1 MKHAPGAL
9 IGAKYRI
16 VRLIGDGGMGS
27 VYEARHEV
35 LGTAVAL
42 KFLHSEL
49 TARPGLAQRFLQE
62 ARVAAAIQ
70 SPHVARVTDVDTAAD
85 GSPYLVMELLHGESL
100 QHLLDRSPELST
112 PQAIDFALQIL
123 SGLEVAHAADVVHR
137 DLKPDNVFIT
147 PSSGGPILKLIDFG
161 IAKLRQSSEMNRGL
175 TRAGVVM
182 GTPEYMPPEQLYS
195 ANAVDQRADL
205 YAVGVM
211 LFEMLAG
218 RRPADGDEP
227 EAIVGKVLSG
237 EILKLEELKPE
248 LPAGLPAVV
257 HKALAADRE
266 ARFGNALEMRLA
278 LAPFATELSHAGRLA
293 AVAAPALAPPSM
305 IPPSMLDGHDAA
317 VAASTSSGPRTEPG
331 QAGHVGIESTTEAAA
346 PPVFAEP
353 RADLRVPT
361 VRASARPAKNSR
373 WGRWVAALLVI
384 AGAGTAAGLAL
395 YYYDPKQPLPPPPL
409 FTATATP
416 DTTVDPLVNP
426 PVNTAPVTSPTT
438 PVPANPAPHSP
449 GPTPGDGGV
458 AGPPAPTV
466 PPFGLPSTFP
476 PVTFPPL
483 PAGFPST
490 FPPLPGIFP
499 PATTPAPTSNPTPT
513 PTVTPT
519 SSPTP
524 TSTPKPTSN
533 KPPPPKPGL

>member
-1 MKHAPGAL
+1 MKPSPGDL
-9 IGAKYRI
+9 IGSKYRV

-49 TARPGLAQRFLQE
+49 TERPGLAQRFLQE

-100 QHLLDRSPELST
+100 QHLMDRTPELAT

-211 LFEMLAG
+211 LFEMLSG

-227 EAIVGKVLSG
+227 ETIVGKVLSG
-237 EILKLEELKPE
+237 EILKLEELKPD
-248 LPAGLPAVV
+248 LPPGLATVV
-257 HKALAADRE
+257 HRALAADRD
-266 ARFGNALEMRLA
+266 ARYANALEMRLA

-305 IPPSMLDGHDAA
+305 IPPSMLDGHAA
-317 VAASTSSGPRTEPG
+317 PPLAPATSTQPGEAGDVAF
-331 QAGHVGIESTTEAAA
+331 ESTTEAAA

-353 RADLRVPT
+353 RVELRFPT
-361 VRASARPAKNSR
+361 ARSDAPSALPKKPAR
-373 WGRWVAALLVI
+373 WGRWLAAVLLLGGAAT
-384 AGAGTAAGLAL
+384 AGAFAL
-395 YYYDPKQPLPPPPL
+395 YYYEPKKRLPPPPL
-409 FTATATP
+409 FTATATAQE
-416 DTTVDPLVNP
+416 TTVDPLVKP
-426 PVNTAPVTSPTT
+426 PVATVPTNPTT
-438 PVPANPAPHSP
+438 PIPANPTPN
-449 GPTPGDGGV
+449 TPGATPTDAGV
-458 AGPPAPTV
+458 TGPPTATV
-466 PPFGLPSTFP
+466 PPFALPSTFP

-483 PAGFPST
+483 PTGFPSS

-499 PATTPAPTSNPTPT
+499 PGTTPAPTSPSTPT
-513 PTVTPT
+513 ATPT
-519 SSPTP
+519 TAPTP
-524 TSTPKPTSN
+524 TSTSK

>member
-1 MKHAPGAL
+1 MKPAPGDL
-9 IGAKYRI
+9 IGTKYRI

-70 SPHVARVTDVDTAAD
+70 SPHIARVTDVDTAAD
-85 GSPYLVMELLHGESL
+85 GAPYLVMELLQGESL
-100 QHLLDRSPELST
+100 QHLLDRTPELST
-112 PQAIDFALQIL
+112 AQAVDFALQIL

-161 IAKLRQSSEMNRGL
+161 IAKLRQSSELNRGL

-227 EAIVGKVLSG
+227 EVIVGKVLSG
-237 EILKLEELKPE
+237 EVLKLDELKPE
-248 LPAGLPAVV
+248 LPPGLADVV
-257 HKALAADRE
+257 HKALAADRD
-266 ARFGNALEMRLA
+266 ARYANALEMRLA

-305 IPPSMLDGHDAA
+305 IPPSMFDDRAA
-317 VAASTSSGPRTEPG
+317 PAPATSGPRTEPG
-331 QAGHVGIESTTEAAA
+331 EAGHVGLESTTEAAA

-353 RADLRVPT
+353 RADIRFPT
-361 VRASARPAKNSR
+361 ARAEIASARPSRPPR
-373 WGRWVAALLVI
+373 WGRWVAAFLLLG
-384 AGAGTAAGLAL
+384 GAGTAAAFAL
-395 YYYDPKQPLPPPPL
+395 YYYEPKQPLPRPL
-409 FTATATP
+409 FTATAPVP
-416 DTTVDPLVNP
+416 DTKVDPLVDP
-426 PVNTAPVTSPTT
+426 PLNTAKVTPPTT
-438 PVPANPAPHSP
+438 PVPANPPPNTQGPAP
-449 GPTPGDGGV
+449 TDAGV
-458 AGPPAPTV
+458 TGPPTATV

-483 PAGFPST
+483 PPGFPST

-499 PATTPAPTSNPTPT
+499 PGTTTPAPIPPSTSTPT
-513 PTVTPT
+513 TT
-519 SSPTP
+519 PTP
-524 TSTPKPTSN
+524 TSTPKAPPK
-533 KPPPPKPGL
+533 KPPSKPGL